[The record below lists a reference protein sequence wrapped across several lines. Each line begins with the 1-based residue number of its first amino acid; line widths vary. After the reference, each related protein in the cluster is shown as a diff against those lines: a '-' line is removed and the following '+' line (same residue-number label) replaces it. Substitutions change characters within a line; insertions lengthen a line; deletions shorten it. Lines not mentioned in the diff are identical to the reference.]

1 MLQSEFNRA
10 TTAFVAVLLGAS
22 LVAAASLA
30 GGLPHLTSTDLTALG
45 TFLGIGVFWSLLTFK
60 VARQRGGRVAVWLAP
75 VAYQSLLPVADPSAA
90 IVVAATLPLVDWAM
104 HRRQATIGLFNLAQ
118 ALLGVWAASQVVG
131 LLDPLPDDLTSIA
144 LAALA
149 GATTCS
155 LTTFATLPVVI
166 KLATGRGP
174 RDCGLF
180 SWTTTINEG
189 VTGSFSA
196 LTAVMWSIHPLLL
209 ALSVLPL
216 TLVFLL
222 LSRLESREASLRQEI
237 VERERA
243 ELELR
248 RAKDTAEA
256 ASRAKSDFL
265 ARMSHEIRTPMNGI
279 IGMAG
284 LLRDTP
290 LDREQGEYLDIC
302 LRSAD
307 SLLFL
312 IDQILDL
319 SRVEAGKLELDPQ
332 PIALRAWLGDVLR
345 VHATQAHGKGLDL
358 AWFVAPEVPDALVA
372 DTLRLRQ
379 VLMNL
384 VSNAIKF
391 TRAGEVVLRVDLD
404 ERVDGEARLHFSV
417 RDTGM
422 GIEPEKQQLIFE
434 AFTQAERYMTR
445 QHGGAGLGLAIC
457 AQLVRLWGG
466 SIWVESVPGSGST
479 FHVTILCGTRDGD
492 EAPPA
497 LPDGAGRRVLVL
509 DAQAASRAANAEALG
524 AAGFGAVTA
533 AGATEALG
541 LLRDAAASGRP
552 FDALVVDGALP
563 DPGPAGFLDRVQAQP
578 AGASIPVVLTMTA
591 DSRPA
596 GAGDG
601 IDAFARIMKPP
612 LWGQLAE
619 AVAAALD
626 DAGAGPRG
634 ATGATVTGPAAHTAG
649 AVPSTI
655 AGAALDILLAEDNP
669 VNRTLAV
676 RLLERRGHRVACA
689 ANGVEA
695 VALWKARPFDLVL
708 MDVQMPEMDGLAA
721 TRAIRELELAAGR
734 RTPIVAVTA
743 HASSED
749 RVRCLEAGMDG
760 FLAKPIQP
768 AELYLVVNDAAGRL
782 QPA

>member
-1 MLQSEFNRA
+1 VLQSGFNRA
-10 TTAFVAVLLGAS
+10 TTAFVAVLLGVS
-22 LVAAASLA
+22 LLAAGSLA
-30 GGLPHLTSTDLTALG
+30 PGLSRLTSADLTALG
-45 TFLGIGVFWSLLTFK
+45 TFLGVGIFWSLLTFK

-75 VAYQSLLPVADPSAA
+75 VAYQALLPVADPSAA
-90 IVVAATLPLVDWAM
+90 IVVAAILPLVDWAM

-118 ALLGVWAASQVVG
+118 ALLGVFAASKVVA

-149 GATTCS
+149 GATLCS
-155 LTTFATLPVVI
+155 LTTFATLPTVI
-166 KLATGRGP
+166 KLATGRSPKDSGI
-174 RDCGLF
+174 F
-180 SWTTTINEG
+180 SWTTTINEA

-248 RAKDTAEA
+248 RAKDAAEA
-256 ASRAKSDFL
+256 ASQAKSDFL

-279 IGMAG
+279 VGMAG
-284 LLRDTP
+284 LLRETP
-290 LDREQGEYLDIC
+290 LDREQQEYLDIC

-332 PIALRAWLGDVLR
+332 PFALRAWLGDLLR
-345 VHATQAHGKGLDL
+345 VHATLAHGKGLDL

-379 VLMNL
+379 VVMNL
-384 VSNAIKF
+384 VANAIKF
-391 TRAGEVVLRVDLD
+391 TREGEVVVRVALD
-404 ERVDGEARLHFSV
+404 QSAGDEVRLHFTV

-445 QHGGAGLGLAIC
+445 QHGGAGLGLAIS

-479 FHVTILCGTRDGD
+479 FHVTLPCAVREPTGPA
-492 EAPPA
+492 APR
-497 LPDGAGRRVLVL
+497 PDGAGRCVLVL
-509 DAQAASRAANAEALG
+509 DAHAASRAANAEALG
-524 AAGFGAVTA
+524 AAGFAAVTS

-541 LLRDAAASGRP
+541 LLVDATAAGRP
-552 FDALVVDGALP
+552 FEALVVDAGLP
-563 DPGPAGFLDRVQAQP
+563 DPGPAAFLDRVRALTSGPP
-578 AGASIPVVLTMTA
+578 APVVLTTTA
-591 DSRPA
+591 DIRPS
-596 GAGDG
+596 GAGG
-601 IDAFARIMKPP
+601 EIEPFARVMKPA
-612 LWGQLAE
+612 LWNQLAG

-626 DAGAGPRG
+626 DTDAGTGRAPGAEAERAGARAVVPS
-634 ATGATVTGPAAHTAG
+634 AVAG
-649 AVPSTI
+649 AP
-655 AGAALDILLAEDNP
+655 LEILLAEDNP

-695 VALWKARPFDLVL
+695 VELWKARAVDLVL

-721 TRAIRELELAAGR
+721 TRAIRELEGGAGR

-743 HASSED
+743 HASAED

-760 FLAKPIQP
+760 FLAKPIQA
-768 AELYLVVNDAAGRL
+768 AELHRVLAEAAAGL

>member
-1 MLQSEFNRA
+1 MLQSGFNRA
-10 TTAFVAVLLGAS
+10 TTAYVAVLLGAS
-22 LVAAASLA
+22 LAAAASLA
-30 GGLPHLTSTDLTALG
+30 RGLSHLTPSDLTALG
-45 TFLGIGVFWSLLTFK
+45 TFLGLGIFWSLLTFK
-60 VARQRGGRVAVWLAP
+60 VARQRRGRIAVWLAP
-75 VAYQSLLPVADPSAA
+75 VAYQALLPVADPSAA
-90 IVVAATLPLVDWAM
+90 LVVAAILPLVDWAM
-104 HRRQATIGLFNLAQ
+104 HRRQPTIGLFNLAQ
-118 ALLGVWAASQVVG
+118 ALLGVLAASQVVG

-144 LAALA
+144 IAALA
-149 GATTCS
+149 GAASCS

-174 RDCGLF
+174 KECGLF
-180 SWTTTINEG
+180 SWTTTINEA

-209 ALSVLPL
+209 AVSVLPL

-222 LSRLESREASLRQEI
+222 LSRLEARDASLRLEI

-248 RAKDTAEA
+248 RAKDAAEA
-256 ASRAKSDFL
+256 ASQAKSDFL

-279 IGMAG
+279 VGMAG
-284 LLRDTP
+284 LLRGTP

-332 PIALRAWLGDVLR
+332 PFGLRAWLGELLR
-345 VHATQAHGKGLDL
+345 VHATLAHGKGLDL

-379 VLMNL
+379 VVMNL
-384 VSNAIKF
+384 VANAIKF
-391 TRAGEVVLRVDLD
+391 TPSGEVVLRIGLD
-404 ERVDGEARLHFSV
+404 ERSEGEARLHLSV
-417 RDTGM
+417 RDTGI

-479 FHVTILCGTRDGD
+479 FHVTIPCRTGD
-492 EAPPA
+492 SGEAPAP
-497 LPDGAGRRVLVL
+497 LPNGAGRRVLVL
-509 DAQAASRAANAEALG
+509 DAHAASRASNAEALG

-541 LLRDAAASGRP
+541 LLHDAAAADRP
-552 FDALVVDGALP
+552 FQALVVDGALP
-563 DPGPAGFLDRVQAQP
+563 DPGPASFLARVHAQAVY
-578 AGASIPVVLTMTA
+578 ASLPVVLTTTA

-596 GAGDG
+596 GTAAG
-601 IDAFARIMKPP
+601 IEAFARVMKPA

-619 AVAAALD
+619 AVAGALD
-626 DAGAGPRG
+626 DTDAGLRRASQGLSARWVASP
-634 ATGATVTGPAAHTAG
+634 PD
-649 AVPSTI
+649 AVPSAV
-655 AGAALDILLAEDNP
+655 AGAALEILLAEDNP

-676 RLLERRGHRVACA
+676 RLLERRGHRVVCA

-721 TRAIRELELAAGR
+721 TRAIRDLEFAAGR
-734 RTPIVAVTA
+734 RIPIVAVTA

-749 RVRCLEAGMDG
+749 RARCLEAGMDA

-768 AELYLVVNDAAGRL
+768 AELYRVVSEAASRL

>member
-1 MLQSEFNRA
+1 MLQSGFNRA

-22 LVAAASLA
+22 LIAAGSLA
-30 GGLPHLTSTDLTALG
+30 GGLSRLTHTDLTALG
-45 TFLGIGVFWSLLTFK
+45 TFLGVGIFWSLLTFK

-75 VAYQSLLPVADPSAA
+75 VAYQALLPVADPSAA
-90 IVVAATLPLVDWAM
+90 IVVAACLPLVDWAM

-118 ALLGVWAASQVVG
+118 ALLGVFAASKVVA

-149 GATTCS
+149 GAATCS

-166 KLATGRGP
+166 KLATGRSP
-174 RDCGLF
+174 KDSGLF

-237 VERERA
+237 AERERA

-248 RAKDTAEA
+248 RAKDAAEA
-256 ASRAKSDFL
+256 ASQAKSDFL

-279 IGMAG
+279 VGMAG
-284 LLRDTP
+284 LLRETP
-290 LDREQGEYLDIC
+290 LDREQEEYLDIC

-319 SRVEAGKLELDPQ
+319 SRVEAGKLDLDPQ
-332 PIALRAWLGDVLR
+332 PFSLRTWLGDLLR
-345 VHATQAHGKGLDL
+345 VHATLAHGKGLDL

-379 VLMNL
+379 VVMNL
-384 VSNAIKF
+384 VANAIKF
-391 TRAGEVVLRVDLD
+391 TRAGEVVVRVGLD
-404 ERVDGEARLHFSV
+404 ERAGEEVRLHFTV

-445 QHGGAGLGLAIC
+445 QHGGAGLGLAIS

-466 SIWVESVPGSGST
+466 SIWVESLPGNGST
-479 FHVTILCGTRDGD
+479 FHVTLPCRTCEPGG
-492 EAPPA
+492 PPA
-497 LPDGAGRRVLVL
+497 PRPDGAGRRVLVL
-509 DAQAASRAANAEALG
+509 DAHAASRAANAEALA
-524 AAGFGAVTA
+524 AAGFAAVTA
-533 AGATEALG
+533 AEATEALG
-541 LLRDAAASGRP
+541 LLSDAAATGRP
-552 FDALVVDGALP
+552 FDALVVDGGLP
-563 DPGPAGFLDRVQAQP
+563 DPGPAAFLDRVRAQSANVP
-578 AGASIPVVLTMTA
+578 APAVLTMTA
-591 DSRPA
+591 DIRPT
-596 GAGDG
+596 GSGDAVE
-601 IDAFARIMKPP
+601 AFARVMKPA
-612 LWGQLAE
+612 LWYQLAT

-626 DAGAGPRG
+626 D
-634 ATGATVTGPAAHTAG
+634 TDAAQ
-649 AVPSTI
+649 
-655 AGAALDILLAEDNP
+655 GAAADAGRERATAPSAVAGLPLDILLAEDNP

-695 VALWKARPFDLVL
+695 VALWKARPVDLVL

-721 TRAIRELELAAGR
+721 TRAIRELEVASGR

-743 HASSED
+743 HASAED

-768 AELYLVVNDAAGRL
+768 AELHRVLAEATSRL

>member
-1 MLQSEFNRA
+1 MLQSGFNRA

-30 GGLPHLTSTDLTALG
+30 GGLSRLTPTDLTALG
-45 TFLGIGVFWSLLTFK
+45 TFLGVGVFWSLLTFK

-75 VAYQSLLPVADPSAA
+75 VAYQALLPVADPSAA
-90 IVVAATLPLVDWAM
+90 IVVAAVLPLVDWAM

-118 ALLGVWAASQVVG
+118 ALLGVWGASKVVG

-144 LAALA
+144 IAALA
-149 GATTCS
+149 GATICS

-166 KLATGRGP
+166 KLATGRSP
-174 RDCGLF
+174 KDSGLF

-248 RAKDTAEA
+248 RAKDAAEA
-256 ASRAKSDFL
+256 ASQAKSDFL

-279 IGMAG
+279 VGMAG
-284 LLRDTP
+284 LLRETP
-290 LDREQGEYLDIC
+290 LDREQQEYLDIC

-332 PIALRAWLGDVLR
+332 PFALRAWLGDLLR
-345 VHATQAHGKGLDL
+345 VHATLAHGKGLDL
-358 AWFVAPEVPDALVA
+358 AWFVAPEVPEALVA

-379 VLMNL
+379 VVMNL
-384 VSNAIKF
+384 VANAIKF
-391 TRAGEVVLRVDLD
+391 TRVGEVVVRVGLD
-404 ERVDGEARLHFSV
+404 ERSEGEARLHFTV

-422 GIEPEKQQLIFE
+422 GIEAEKQQLIFE

-479 FHVTILCGTRDGD
+479 FHVTIPCGTRG
-492 EAPPA
+492 AGAVPA
-497 LPDGAGRRVLVL
+497 ARPDGAGRRVLVV
-509 DAQAASRAANAEALG
+509 DAHAASRAADAEALD
-524 AAGFGAVTA
+524 AAGFSAVTA
-533 AGATEALG
+533 AGATEGLG
-541 LLRDAAASGRP
+541 LLQEAAAAGRP
-552 FDALVVDGALP
+552 FAALVVDGALP
-563 DPGPAGFLDRVQAQP
+563 DPGAASFLDRVQAQP
-578 AGASIPVVLTMTA
+578 AFAALPVVLTVTA
-591 DSRPA
+591 DSRPS
-596 GAGDG
+596 GSGGG
-601 IDAFARIMKPP
+601 IDIFARIMKPP

-619 AVAAALD
+619 AVAVALD
-626 DAGAGPRG
+626 DTDAGQGRARSAPGTGLEAYRPG
-634 ATGATVTGPAAHTAG
+634 AAPS
-649 AVPSTI
+649 AV

-689 ANGVEA
+689 VNGVEA
-695 VALWKARPFDLVL
+695 VALWKARSFDLVL

-721 TRAIRELELAAGR
+721 TRAIRELELPAGR
-734 RTPIVAVTA
+734 RVPIVAVTA

-749 RVRCLEAGMDG
+749 RTRCLAAGMDG

-768 AELYLVVNDAAGRL
+768 AELYRVLNDAAGRL

>member
-1 MLQSEFNRA
+1 VLQSGFNRA

-22 LVAAASLA
+22 LLAAGSLA
-30 GGLPHLTSTDLTALG
+30 PGLSRLTPTDLTALG
-45 TFLGIGVFWSLLTFK
+45 TFLGVGIFWSLLTFK

-75 VAYQSLLPVADPSAA
+75 VAYQALLPVADPSAA

-118 ALLGVWAASQVVG
+118 ALLGVWAASRVVA

-149 GATTCS
+149 GAATCS
-155 LTTFATLPVVI
+155 IITFVTLPVVI
-166 KLATGRGP
+166 KLATGRSP
-174 RDCGLF
+174 KDSGLF

-196 LTAVMWSIHPLLL
+196 LTAVTWSIHPLLL

-248 RAKDTAEA
+248 RAKDAAEA
-256 ASRAKSDFL
+256 ASQAKSDFL

-279 IGMAG
+279 VGMAG
-284 LLRDTP
+284 LLRETP
-290 LDREQGEYLDIC
+290 LDREQQEYLDIC

-332 PIALRAWLGDVLR
+332 PFALRAWLGDLLR
-345 VHATQAHGKGLDL
+345 VHATLAHGKGLDL

-379 VLMNL
+379 VVMNL
-384 VSNAIKF
+384 VANAIKF
-391 TRAGEVVLRVDLD
+391 TRAGEVVVRVGLD
-404 ERVDGEARLHFSV
+404 ERAEGEVRLHLTV

-445 QHGGAGLGLAIC
+445 QHGGAGLGLAIS

-479 FHVTILCGTRDGD
+479 FHVTLPCAVR
-492 EAPPA
+492 APAGPVA
-497 LPDGAGRRVLVL
+497 PGPDGAGRSVLVL
-509 DAQAASRAANAEALG
+509 DAHAASRAANAEALG
-524 AAGFGAVTA
+524 AAGFAAVTA
-533 AGATEALG
+533 AEATEALG
-541 LLRDAAASGRP
+541 LLLDAAAAGRP
-552 FDALVVDGALP
+552 FDALVVDGGLP
-563 DPGPAGFLDRVQAQP
+563 DPGPAAFLDRVRARASGPP
-578 AGASIPVVLTMTA
+578 APVVLTMTA
-591 DSRPA
+591 DTRPA
-596 GAGDG
+596 GAGG
-601 IDAFARIMKPP
+601 EVDAFARVMKPA
-612 LWGQLAE
+612 LWNQLAA

-626 DAGAGPRG
+626 DTDAGAGAAPGAAAEAAAERG
-634 ATGATVTGPAAHTAG
+634 AAPSAVAG
-649 AVPSTI
+649 AP
-655 AGAALDILLAEDNP
+655 LEILLAEDNP

-695 VALWKARPFDLVL
+695 VALWKARPVDLVL

-721 TRAIRELELAAGR
+721 TRAIRELEAAAGR

-743 HASSED
+743 HASAED

-760 FLAKPIQP
+760 FLAKPIQA
-768 AELYLVVNDAAGRL
+768 AELYRVLAEAAARL
-782 QPA
+782 LPA

>member
-1 MLQSEFNRA
+1 VLQSGFNRA

-22 LVAAASLA
+22 LLAAGSLA
-30 GGLPHLTSTDLTALG
+30 PGLSRLTPTDLTALG
-45 TFLGIGVFWSLLTFK
+45 TFLGVGIFWSLLTFK

-75 VAYQSLLPVADPSAA
+75 VAYQALLPVADPSAA

-118 ALLGVWAASQVVG
+118 ALLGVWAASRVVA

-149 GATTCS
+149 GAATCS
-155 LTTFATLPVVI
+155 IITFATLPVVI
-166 KLATGRGP
+166 KLATGRSP
-174 RDCGLF
+174 KDSGLF

-196 LTAVMWSIHPLLL
+196 LTAVTWSIHPLLL

-248 RAKDTAEA
+248 RAKDAAEA
-256 ASRAKSDFL
+256 ASQAKSDFL

-279 IGMAG
+279 VGMAG
-284 LLRDTP
+284 LLRETP
-290 LDREQGEYLDIC
+290 LAREQREYLDIC

-332 PIALRAWLGDVLR
+332 PFALRAWLGDLLR
-345 VHATQAHGKGLDL
+345 VHATLAHGKGLDL

-379 VLMNL
+379 VVMNL
-384 VSNAIKF
+384 VANAIKF
-391 TRAGEVVLRVDLD
+391 TRAGEVAVRVGLD
-404 ERVDGEARLHFSV
+404 ERAEDEVRLHLTV

-445 QHGGAGLGLAIC
+445 QHGGAGLGLAIS

-479 FHVTILCGTRDGD
+479 FHVTIPCAVR
-492 EAPPA
+492 APAGPA
-497 LPDGAGRRVLVL
+497 APGPDGAGRRVLVL
-509 DAQAASRAANAEALG
+509 DAHAASRAANAEALG
-524 AAGFGAVTA
+524 AAGFAAVTA

-541 LLRDAAASGRP
+541 LLLDAAATGRP
-552 FDALVVDGALP
+552 FEALVVDGGLP
-563 DPGPAGFLDRVQAQP
+563 DPGAAAFLDRVRAQVSGPP
-578 AGASIPVVLTMTA
+578 APVVLTMTA
-591 DSRPA
+591 DTRPL
-596 GAGDG
+596 GAGG
-601 IDAFARIMKPP
+601 EVDAFARVMKPA
-612 LWGQLAE
+612 LWNQLAA
-619 AVAAALD
+619 AVATALD
-626 DAGAGPRG
+626 DTDA
-634 ATGATVTGPAAHTAG
+634 GPAAAPGAAAEGAAERGAAPSAVAG
-649 AVPSTI
+649 AP
-655 AGAALDILLAEDNP
+655 LEILLAEDNP

-695 VALWKARPFDLVL
+695 VALWKARPVDLVL

-721 TRAIRELELAAGR
+721 TRAIRELEAAAGR

-743 HASSED
+743 HASAED

-760 FLAKPIQP
+760 FLAKPIQA
-768 AELYLVVNDAAGRL
+768 AELYRVLAEAAARL
-782 QPA
+782 LPA

>member
-1 MLQSEFNRA
+1 VLQSGFNRA
-10 TTAFVAVLLGAS
+10 TTAFVAVLLGVS

-30 GGLPHLTSTDLTALG
+30 GGLSRLTPTDLTALG
-45 TFLGIGVFWSLLTFK
+45 TFLGVGIFWSLLTFK

-75 VAYQSLLPVADPSAA
+75 VAYQALLPVADPSAA

-118 ALLGVWAASQVVG
+118 ALLGVWAASKVVG

-144 LAALA
+144 IAALA
-149 GATTCS
+149 GAAICS
-155 LTTFATLPVVI
+155 FTTFATLPVVI
-166 KLATGRGP
+166 KLATGRSP
-174 RDCGLF
+174 RDSGLF

-248 RAKDTAEA
+248 RAKDAAEA
-256 ASRAKSDFL
+256 ASQAKSDFL

-279 IGMAG
+279 VGMAG

-290 LDREQGEYLDIC
+290 LDREQSEYLDIC

-332 PIALRAWLGDVLR
+332 PFMLRAWLGDLMR
-345 VHATQAHGKGLDL
+345 VHATLAHGKGLDL
-358 AWFVAPEVPDALVA
+358 AWFVAPEVPDGLVA

-379 VLMNL
+379 VVMNL
-384 VSNAIKF
+384 VANAIKF
-391 TRAGEVVLRVDLD
+391 TRAGEVVVRVGLD
-404 ERVDGEARLHFSV
+404 ERSEGEARLHFTV

-445 QHGGAGLGLAIC
+445 QHGGAGLGLAIS

-479 FHVTILCGTRDGD
+479 FHVTISCGTREAS
-492 EAPPA
+492 EAPAAGPA
-497 LPDGAGRRVLVL
+497 GAARRVLVL
-509 DAQAASRAANAEALG
+509 DGHAASRAANAEALG

-541 LLRDAAASGRP
+541 LLHDAAAAGRP
-552 FDALVVDGALP
+552 FEALVVDGGLP
-563 DPGPAGFLDRVQAQP
+563 DPGPASFLDRVRAQP
-578 AGASIPVVLTMTA
+578 AGAALPVVLTIAA
-591 DSRPA
+591 DSRPS
-596 GAGDG
+596 GPGND
-601 IDAFARIMKPP
+601 IDAFARIMKPA

-626 DAGAGPRG
+626 DTDAGLHG
-634 ATGATVTGPAAHTAG
+634 AQGTGPAAQ
-649 AVPSTI
+649 P
-655 AGAALDILLAEDNP
+655 AGAAPSAVAGAPVDILLAEDNP

-721 TRAIRELELAAGR
+721 TRAIRELEAAVGR

-743 HASSED
+743 HASSDD
-749 RVRCLEAGMDG
+749 RTRCLEAGMDG
-760 FLAKPIQP
+760 FLAKPIQA
-768 AELYLVVNDAAGRL
+768 AELYRVVNDAVGRL
-782 QPA
+782 LPA

>member
-1 MLQSEFNRA
+1 
-10 TTAFVAVLLGAS
+10 
-22 LVAAASLA
+22 
-30 GGLPHLTSTDLTALG
+30 
-45 TFLGIGVFWSLLTFK
+45 
-60 VARQRGGRVAVWLAP
+60 
-75 VAYQSLLPVADPSAA
+75 
-90 IVVAATLPLVDWAM
+90 
-104 HRRQATIGLFNLAQ
+104 
-118 ALLGVWAASQVVG
+118 
-131 LLDPLPDDLTSIA
+131 
-144 LAALA
+144 
-149 GATTCS
+149 
-155 LTTFATLPVVI
+155 
-166 KLATGRGP
+166 
-174 RDCGLF
+174 
-180 SWTTTINEG
+180 
-189 VTGSFSA
+189 
-196 LTAVMWSIHPLLL
+196 L
-209 ALSVLPL
+209 ALSILPL

-222 LSRLESREASLRQEI
+222 LSRLESRETSLRQEI

-248 RAKDTAEA
+248 RAKDAAEA

-279 IGMAG
+279 VGMAG
-284 LLRDTP
+284 LLRETP
-290 LDREQGEYLDIC
+290 LDREQSEYLEIC

-332 PIALRAWLGDVLR
+332 PFALRAWLGDLMR
-345 VHATQAHGKGLDL
+345 VHATLAHGKGLDL
-358 AWFVAPEVPDALVA
+358 AWLVAPEVPDALVA

-379 VLMNL
+379 VLTNL

-391 TRAGEVVLRVDLD
+391 TRAGEVVLRVGLD
-404 ERVDGEARLHFSV
+404 ERTEGDARLHFTV

-466 SIWVESVPGSGST
+466 SIWVESMPGSGST
-479 FHVTILCGTRDGD
+479 FHVTIPCGTRDGV
-492 EAPPA
+492 EAPAA

-509 DAQAASRAANAEALG
+509 DTHAASRAANAEALG
-524 AAGFGAVTA
+524 AAGFNAVTA
-533 AGATEALG
+533 AGATEAIG
-541 LLRDAAASGRP
+541 LLHDATATGRP

-563 DPGPAGFLDRVQAQP
+563 DPGPAGFLDRVPAQP
-578 AGASIPVVLTMTA
+578 SGASLPVVLTVTV
-591 DSRPA
+591 DTRPT
-596 GAGDG
+596 GAG
-601 IDAFARIMKPP
+601 IDACARIMKPA
-612 LWGQLAE
+612 LWGQLAG
-619 AVAAALD
+619 AVASALD
-626 DAGAGPRG
+626 GVDAGLGPAKSVPG
-634 ATGATVTGPAAHTAG
+634 EGPAAHSAG
-649 AVPSTI
+649 AASSVV
-655 AGAALDILLAEDNP
+655 AGAALDVLLAEDNP

-695 VALWKARPFDLVL
+695 VALWKARRFDLVL

-734 RTPIVAVTA
+734 RAPIVAVTA

-749 RVRCLEAGMDG
+749 RARCLEAGMDG

-768 AELYLVVNDAAGRL
+768 AELYRVVSEAAGRM
-782 QPA
+782 QPT